1 MRFVNSVINDFESK
15 EQDVHLKWICLVDRK
30 IFLPMKLK
38 LRSKSPKFQ
47 EYWRLKFQKIFLRRL
62 IYENLTV
69 VKGLMSIEW
78 GVNNSKEFLL
88 SVVMTGT
95 GKSLN
100 VLNHA
105 LNLKM
110 KIRH

>member
-47 EYWRLKFQKIFLRRL
+47 EYWRLKFQKSFFKKV
-62 IYENLTV
+62 NL
-69 VKGLMSIEW
+69 
-78 GVNNSKEFLL
+78 
-88 SVVMTGT
+88 
-95 GKSLN
+95 
-100 VLNHA
+100 
-105 LNLKM
+105 
-110 KIRH
+110 

>member
-1 MRFVNSVINDFESK
+1 MSLF
-15 EQDVHLKWICLVDRK
+15 
-30 IFLPMKLK
+30 
-38 LRSKSPKFQ
+38 
-47 EYWRLKFQKIFLRRL
+47 
-62 IYENLTV
+62 ENLTV
-69 VKGLMSIEW
+69 VKGLIEW